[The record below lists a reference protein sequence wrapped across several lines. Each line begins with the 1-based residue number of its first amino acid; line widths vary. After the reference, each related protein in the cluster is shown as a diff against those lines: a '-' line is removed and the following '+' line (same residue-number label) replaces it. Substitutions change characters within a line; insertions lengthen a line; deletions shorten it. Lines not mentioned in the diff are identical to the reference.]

1 MTENKTNTAKENQK
15 RVEELFFELVEDLK
29 INYEDKKA
37 RVEIY
42 NALRDALNT
51 LYWSP
56 DYHL

>member
-1 MTENKTNTAKENQK
+1 MTENTTTIAKQNQK
-15 RVEELFFELVEDLK
+15 RVEELFFSLVEDLK
-29 INYEDKKA
+29 ENYEDKKA
-37 RVEIY
+37 RVEIF